1 VNWPD
6 TPFFGDRMNKV
17 LVTLGVLFLVIPCGL
32 TADAIS
38 SSIVCSGA
46 TWVSSSVISD
56 ARSYATSL
64 FTSDLAVVNRT
75 LNIGEAI
82 TALVSGRSTGPM
94 GIDEY
99 TGQAHNQTTRDPT
112 CLFTDLNQKPGRQD
126 DISTHGLFI
135 SGDYLSHRILSDKT
149 VAGSVVNG
157 SGILL
162 LKAHSDDENRTVSHA
177 SDIAGSMN
185 VTEEI
190 VFGEEA
196 YD

>member
-1 VNWPD
+1 
-6 TPFFGDRMNKV
+6 MNKV

-32 TADAIS
+32 TQADSIS

-112 CLFTDLNQKPGRQD
+112 CLFTDLNQNPVVRM
-126 DISTHGLFI
+126 ISQRMASL
-135 SGDYLSHRILSDKT
+135 
-149 VAGSVVNG
+149 SVVIISHTG
-157 SGILL
+157 SCPIKRLQVQ
-162 LKAHSDDENRTVSHA
+162 S
-177 SDIAGSMN
+177 
-185 VTEEI
+185 
-190 VFGEEA
+190 
-196 YD
+196 